1 MAGATQ
7 DEQAARLAAFCSPHA
22 PAVFESIVHS
32 QELWTTDPFDVFEI
46 HHDAREA
53 FTRMLD
59 RASAAPAPKSGKL
72 LLLKGEAGSGK
83 THLMRAFRKLTH
95 ESRCGYFG
103 YLQMSVRYN
112 NYGRYLL
119 GRLIDSL
126 SQPYFPPDVTASGLA
141 RLSTW
146 VFDAI
151 PDVSDE
157 QKQEFRDG
165 GGDDV
170 CRLVFEYADRA
181 LSDPRLQ
188 DCDVDLMRALFFLQ
202 RGVPSLKEKATRW
215 LRCQDLSRYDREA
228 LGGMVP
234 RASEEDPIHIVSQLG
249 KLMALVEGAAL
260 VICIDQ
266 LDDMIRDTA
275 PIKQFPEA
283 VDTLVSLVDEVPTA
297 VIVVACIEDYFA
309 KGRPMLAKPK
319 LDRLEHDE
327 PIRLANSRSLEEIQS
342 LLARRFEFLYDA
354 AGLTPDP
361 ANQIFPFQPDQ
372 LKPLVH
378 LSTRDVLNH
387 LRLHQQQCI
396 LDGKWIAPEW
406 RQAGPGPK
414 TDDYKYAEA
423 WNDFQAHFKESV
435 PEDETGRGKLLVS
448 AIRYCNAE
456 LPAGYEFSVTGN
468 GRMFPAARHAPANVV
483 ERFFVALCE
492 SSPRGGGLGSQVTKA
507 KEQADGTPL
516 VIVRSTPF
524 PKAAKATVVQQLGQ
538 IIAAGGRRVEVEDAD
553 WRLMQ
558 AFAAFAPAHTADPRF
573 VEWMRASRPMSQLS
587 SLRSVL
593 DLDRLPAPRAL
604 PAAADGA
611 TSGEEAP
618 NPSPQKAA
626 PGVATAKV
634 STEAAKPT
642 IVAPPPPTGPLRLG
656 VARSVTAEPVPLDV
670 SELRQHMAFLG
681 GSGSGK
687 TTAALLL
694 LEQLLQRG
702 IPVILVDRKGDL
714 CRYADPEAWT
724 SSDPAIAQRLAAL
737 RQQVDVALYTPGA
750 SAGRAL
756 RIPVVPEGLAQM
768 PTADREQ
775 FAEYAAAALAAM
787 MGYNPSRRAT
797 DKIHQV
803 ILAKAIGVLAEAS
816 APSGVVTLDM
826 LHGLVDSQDAGLL
839 NATGGYDPKHFRK
852 LAENLLTLKL
862 SSTRL
867 LGAESDERLEV
878 NALLGKTAPSG
889 KTRLSI
895 ISTQALGDSAAIDF
909 WVSQLLVALD
919 RWRAK
924 SPSDTL
930 QAALMLDEADQYLP
944 AIRQPA
950 TKAPLESLL
959 RRSVRRIGHLP
970 GDAEPGRPRLPLPR
984 PDSQLARRPRPRDG
998 RSQQAQADV
1007 RRRQDRRGREA
1018 SQSIR
1023 RRVHPSSRGSGHS
1036 REDRPRTHG
1045 NAAGTGRTHL
1055 GTGGKEPFT
1064 RNVIKELASLRAA
1077 YRSSMSLEASSTGRR
1092 IEGPYACCGWHK
1104 AMGRPLSGHRKCDLR
1119 GPRRGPGGRV

>member
-1 MAGATQ
+1 MTETEADA
-7 DEQAARLAAFCSPHA
+7 QAARLAAFCSARA

-32 QELWTTDPFDVFEI
+32 QELWTPDPFDVFEI
-46 HHDAREA
+46 HSEAREQ

-59 RASAAPAPKSGKL
+59 RASATPSPKSGKV

-95 ESRCGYFG
+95 ESRQGYFG
-103 YLQMSVRYN
+103 YLQMSVKYD

-119 GRLIDSL
+119 GRVIDSL
-126 SQPYFPPDVTASGLA
+126 SQPYFPPEVAASGLA

-151 PDVSDE
+151 PGVTDE
-157 QKQEFRDG
+157 ERQDFRDG

-188 DCDVDLMRALFFLQ
+188 DCDADLMRALLFLQ

-215 LRCQDLSRYDREA
+215 LRCQDLSKYDRDA

-234 RASEEDPIHIVSQLG
+234 RTRDEDPIRIVAQLG

-266 LDDMIRDTA
+266 LDDMIRDSA

-283 VDTLVSLVDEVPTA
+283 VDALVSLLDEVPSV

-309 KGRPMLAKPK
+309 KGRPTLAKPK
-319 LDRLEHDE
+319 LDRLEHDPE
-327 PIRLANSRSLEEIQS
+327 PIRLANSRDLDEIEP
-342 LLARRFEFLYDA
+342 LLARRLEHLYDE
-354 AGLTPDP
+354 AGVDADP
-361 ANQIFPFQPDQ
+361 TNPIFPFRPEQ

-378 LSTRDVLNH
+378 LSTREVLNH
-387 LRLHQQQCI
+387 LRLHQQRCI
-396 LDGKWIAPEW
+396 LEGAWVAPDW
-406 RQAGPGPK
+406 NQSGPGPA
-414 TDDYKYAEA
+414 TEEYKFDEL

-435 PEDETGRGKLLVS
+435 PEDEAGRAKLLVS
-448 AIRYCNAE
+448 AIQRCNDE
-456 LPAGYEFSVTGN
+456 LPAGYEFSVASN
-468 GRMFPAARHAPANVV
+468 GRMFPAARHTPENVV
-483 ERFFVALCE
+483 ERFFIAVCE
-492 SSPRGGGLGSQVTKA
+492 NSPRGGGLGNQVTRA
-507 KEQADGTPL
+507 RELADGTPL
-516 VIVRSTPF
+516 VVVRSTPF
-524 PKAAKATVVQQLGQ
+524 PKTARALVVQQLGQ

-558 AFAAFAPAHTADPRF
+558 AFGAFAPAHAPNPDFTKW
-573 VEWMRASRPMSQLS
+573 VRASRPMSQLS
-587 SLRSVL
+587 SLRCVL
-593 DLDRLPAPRAL
+593 DLDKLPAPRAV
-604 PAAADGA
+604 PEAAGGTTPVNETFD
-611 TSGEEAP
+611 
-618 NPSPQKAA
+618 PSP
-626 PGVATAKV
+626 
-634 STEAAKPT
+634 AKPSVSEATVT
-642 IVAPPPPTGPLRLG
+642 IPEETVKPKVIAPRPATGPLRLG
-656 VARSVTAEPVPLDV
+656 VTRGVIGVPVPLEM

-687 TTAALLL
+687 TTAALLI

-702 IPVILVDRKGDL
+702 VPVILVDRKGDL
-714 CRYADPEAWT
+714 CRYADPTAWT
-724 SSDPAIAQRLAAL
+724 SHDAGVAQRLNAL

-750 SAGRAL
+750 SAGRSL
-756 RIPVVPEGLAQM
+756 RISVVPEGLAQM

-775 FAEYAAAALAAM
+775 FAEYGAAALAAM
-787 MGYNPSRRAT
+787 MGYNPARRSA

-816 APSGVVTLDM
+816 SAGGVVTIET

-839 NATGGYDPKHFRK
+839 NATGGYDEKHFRK

-867 LGAESDERLEV
+867 LGAELDERLDI
-878 NALLGKTAPSG
+878 NILLGKGASTG
-889 KTRLSI
+889 KTRLTI
-895 ISTQALGDSAAIDF
+895 ISTQALGDPAAIDF

-924 SPSDTL
+924 SPSGVL

-959 RRSVRRIGHLP
+959 RRARSAGLGIFLATQSP
-970 GDAEPGRPRLPLPR
+970 GDLDYRCRDQIRNWLVGRVRETVALNKLKPMFADAKIDVAAKLPNQSAGEFILLR
-984 PDSQLARRPRPRDG
+984 EGQAIAVKTDLSLMETRQVDDGRILELAARR
-998 RSQQAQADV
+998 
-1007 RRRQDRRGREA
+1007 
-1018 SQSIR
+1018 
-1023 RRVHPSSRGSGHS
+1023 
-1036 REDRPRTHG
+1036 
-1045 NAAGTGRTHL
+1045 N
-1055 GTGGKEPFT
+1055 
-1064 RNVIKELASLRAA
+1064 
-1077 YRSSMSLEASSTGRR
+1077 
-1092 IEGPYACCGWHK
+1092 
-1104 AMGRPLSGHRKCDLR
+1104 
-1119 GPRRGPGGRV
+1119 